1 MLKVG
6 LTGSIAVGKSY
17 VVSVLAELGCVT
29 FDADKVAHSVME
41 PGRPAFEDILR
52 EFGEGVL
59 AADGSIDRAR
69 LGAIVFAS
77 ERHIRL
83 NEIVHP
89 RVIEEQNRL
98 LREVEAKHPDG
109 IAVID
114 AALMIE
120 SGGYKRFDKLIVIH
134 CDRETQIKR
143 LMRRN
148 QIMEKTRATGRGANV
163 FDEKR
168 AYADYQIDTSGT
180 FDEFRSESLILNAEA
195 LADTNADLRPE
206 VTPFV

>member
-1 MLKVG
+1 MLRVG

-29 FDADKVAHSVME
+29 FDADKVAHTVMT
-41 PGRPAFEDILR
+41 PGRPAYEDIKK
-52 EFGEGVL
+52 EFGDKVL
-59 AADGSIDRAR
+59 APDGSIDRGK
-69 LGAIVFAS
+69 LGEIVFANH
-77 ERHIRL
+77 ERRARL

-98 LREVEAKHPDG
+98 LLEAEANSPDG

-120 SGGYKRFDKLIVIH
+120 SGGYKRFEKLIVVY
-134 CDRETQIKR
+134 CDRETQIER

-148 QIMEKTRATGRGANV
+148 QITRQDAEARIAAQMSSA
-163 FDEKR
+163 EKR
-168 AYADYQIDTSGT
+168 KFADYEIDTTGG
-180 FDEFRSESLILNAEA
+180 
-195 LADTNADLRPE
+195 
-206 VTPFV
+206 FVQTREQVVELHRELQRLSTTR

>member
-1 MLKVG
+1 MLRVG

-29 FDADKVAHSVME
+29 FDADKVAHNVMT
-41 PGRPAFEDILR
+41 PGRPAYEDIKK
-52 EFGEGVL
+52 EFGDKVL
-59 AADGSIDRAR
+59 APDGSIDRGK
-69 LGAIVFAS
+69 LGEIVFANH
-77 ERHIRL
+77 ERRARL

-98 LREVEAKHPDG
+98 LLEAEANSPDG

-120 SGGYKRFDKLIVIH
+120 SGGYKRFEKLIVVY
-134 CDRETQIKR
+134 CDRETQIER

-148 QIMEKTRATGRGANV
+148 QITRQDAEARIAAQMSSA
-163 FDEKR
+163 EKR
-168 AYADYQIDTSGT
+168 KFADYEIDTTGG
-180 FDEFRSESLILNAEA
+180 
-195 LADTNADLRPE
+195 
-206 VTPFV
+206 FVQTREQVVELHRELQRLSTTR